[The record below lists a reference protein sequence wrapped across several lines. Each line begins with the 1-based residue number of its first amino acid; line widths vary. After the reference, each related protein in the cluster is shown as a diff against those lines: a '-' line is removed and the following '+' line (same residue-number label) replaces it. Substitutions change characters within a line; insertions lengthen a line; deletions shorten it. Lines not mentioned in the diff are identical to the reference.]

1 MREMTS
7 RGVVIFEDE
16 TRAANHLERLLAKV
30 APNMA
35 VIAKLETVRD
45 GVKYLQTNPEPELIF
60 SDIQL
65 ADGLSFEIYKQV
77 AIRCPIIFTTAYDH
91 YAIEAFQT
99 NGIDYLLKPIEE
111 ERLRQAIEKARHFSP
126 GLALEKLLS
135 MNNPADGKAYKS
147 RFMVKVGDKIRSV
160 PVEEILVFYSQ
171 EKSSFIRTSDSH
183 TYCIDYALDQL
194 EPMLDPKRY
203 FRINRKYIISID
215 ACTNILAW
223 TNSRLRLKIDGIDD
237 TDIIVARERVVEFK
251 MWLDR

>member
-1 MREMTS
+1 MK
-7 RGVVIFEDE
+7 VIILEDE

-30 APNMA
+30 APTVL
-35 VIAKLETVRD
+35 VIDKFESVRD
-45 GVKYLQTNPEPELIF
+45 GVKYLQNNPEPELIF

-77 AIRCPIIFTTAYDH
+77 AVSCPIIFTTAYDH

-111 ERLRQAIEKARHFSP
+111 ERLLKAIEKARHFSP
-126 GLALEKLLS
+126 GLVLEKLLA
-135 MNNPADGKAYKS
+135 MNRPAGEKAYKS
-147 RFMVKVGDKIRSV
+147 RFMVKVGDKIKSV
-160 PVEEILVFYSQ
+160 PVEDILVFYSQ
-171 EKSSFIRTSDSH
+171 EKASFIRTSDAH

-194 EPMLDPKRY
+194 EPMLDPEKY
-203 FRINRKYIISID
+203 FRINRKYIVSID

-237 TDIIVARERVVEFK
+237 SDIIVARERVVEFK
-251 MWLDR
+251 NWLDR

>member
-1 MREMTS
+1 MYS
-7 RGVVIFEDE
+7 RSVIILEDE

-30 APNMA
+30 APNMLVLA
-35 VIAKLETVRD
+35 RIESVRD
-45 GVKYLQTNPEPELIF
+45 GIKYLQNNPEPELIF

-77 AIRCPIIFTTAYDH
+77 AVRCPIIFTTAYDH
-91 YAIEAFQT
+91 YAIDAFQT

-111 ERLRQAIEKARHFSP
+111 ERLRQAIEKANHFSP
-126 GLALEKLLS
+126 TLALEKILS
-135 MNNPADGKAYKS
+135 ISNTTSEKAYKS

-160 PVEEILVFYSQ
+160 PVEEIMVFYSQ
-171 EKSSFIRTSDSH
+171 EKASFIRTSDAH

-194 EPMLDPKRY
+194 EPMLDTEKY
-203 FRINRKYIISID
+203 FRINRKYIVSID

-237 TDIIVARERVVEFK
+237 PDIIVARERVVEFK
-251 MWLDR
+251 SWLDR